1 MATLKDIAQATG
13 LSMNT
18 VSRAIRG
25 SGYVSLKTAE
35 LVRKTVKEL
44 DYHPNRAAQDLRR
57 RKSRQITVVAES
69 YDYLHIEKLAAIKE
83 YAANCS
89 YTMGVHFTSEDYPQS
104 TFSALLPDILEQ
116 NPAGLI
122 IIASSGFIIGKVRE
136 LRKKMPCVMITFDGV
151 PDIDCVYIDRFGGV
165 YDSIRYLY
173 GKGRRRIV
181 FCETFRSRNRKLG
194 YQKAVRELGLPELI
208 ISGNLKSLPEIR
220 KDGVRIAKE
229 MAAWKNPPDAVQTSD
244 YMASGL
250 LAGFAEAG
258 IAVPQDIAVLGFD
271 DRELAGMLN
280 PPLTTLAQP
289 SAEVGRIS
297 AQMLF
302 ERISG
307 TQKNTSPENIRVPMH
322 LVIRNSA

>member
-1 MATLKDIAQATG
+1 MATLKDIAKATG

-25 SGYVSLKTAE
+25 SGYVSSKTAE
-35 LVRKTVKEL
+35 LVRKTVKDL

-83 YAANCS
+83 YAANCG

-104 TFSALLPDILEQ
+104 SFNALLPDILEQ

-122 IIASSGFIIGKVRE
+122 IIASSPFIIAKVRE
-136 LRKKMPCVMITFDGV
+136 LRKKIPCVMITFNGV
-151 PDIDCVYIDRFGGV
+151 PDIDCVYIDRPGGV
-165 YDSIRYLY
+165 YSAIHYLY
-173 GKGRRRIV
+173 KKGRRRIV
-181 FCETFRSRNRKLG
+181 FCETFHSKSRRHG
-194 YQKAVRELGLPELI
+194 YQRAVRELGIPEFI
-208 ISGNLKSLPEIR
+208 ISGPKKSLTEIR
-220 KDGVRIAKE
+220 RDGIRIAKE
-229 MAAWKNPPDAVQTSD
+229 LAAWENPPDAIQTSD

-250 LAGFAEAG
+250 LAGFSETG
-258 IAVPQDIAVLGFD
+258 LRVPKDVAIIGFD
-271 DRELAGMLN
+271 NRELAAMLN

-289 SAEVGRIS
+289 SAKVGRIS

-302 ERISG
+302 ERIDG
-307 TQKNTSPENIRVPMH
+307 TRKDAPPENIPVSMQ
-322 LVIRNSA
+322 LVIRDSV

>member
-83 YAANCS
+83 YAANCG

-116 NPAGLI
+116 NPAGGSKVKSGRTVYLTVNADSAPKVAI
-122 IIASSGFIIGKVRE
+122 PDVMDNSSLRQAEAKLRALGFK
-136 LRKKMPCVMITFDGV
+136 IT
-151 PDIDCVYIDRFGGV
+151 
-165 YDSIRYLY
+165 
-173 GKGRRRIV
+173 
-181 FCETFRSRNRKLG
+181 E
-194 YQKAVRELGLPELI
+194 PEY
-208 ISGNLKSLPEIR
+208 ISGEKDWVYSIKYRGRDLK
-220 KDGVRIAKE
+220 
-229 MAAWKNPPDAVQTSD
+229 
-244 YMASGL
+244 
-250 LAGFAEAG
+250 AGEK
-258 IAVPQDIAVLGFD
+258 VPHEAVLT
-271 DRELAGMLN
+271 
-280 PPLTTLAQP
+280 LTVGNGNETMP
-289 SAEVGRIS
+289 EDSALVNE
-297 AQMLF
+297 
-302 ERISG
+302 SG
-307 TQKNTSPENIRVPMH
+307 TANDDKPVVDESWF
-322 LVIRNSA
+322 